1 MPTGGWTDVFTGTHY
16 AGGSTVCVYNGIG
29 TTPLFAR
36 DGAIIPAVKVVSP
49 IVSADFPALSLNVFD
64 GGDGSYTLCED
75 DGETV
80 DYKSGEV
87 RKTQFAYTEADSTG
101 SLVIAKAEG
110 GFTTDYTARTYT
122 VRLHSEKRIE
132 NAMLD
137 GKAVTVTRIE
147 KDASAAPLAETGA
160 APDGTVYE
168 ITFTA
173 SMDASHTL
181 TFARAASGDADGDGR
196 LTVRDALVTLRAAL
210 TDTYLADADMDGD
223 GKMTAADAT
232 LLLGLIF

>member
-1 MPTGGWTDVFTGTHY
+1 M
-16 AGGSTVCVYNGIG
+16 
-29 TTPLFAR
+29 
-36 DGAIIPAVKVVSP
+36 
-49 IVSADFPALSLNVFD
+49 FD

-147 KDASAAPLAETGA
+147 KDASAARR
-160 APDGTVYE
+160 DRR
-168 ITFTA
+168 
-173 SMDASHTL
+173 S
-181 TFARAASGDADGDGR
+181 ARRHG
-196 LTVRDALVTLRAAL
+196 V
-210 TDTYLADADMDGD
+210 
-223 GKMTAADAT
+223 
-232 LLLGLIF
+232 